1 MMSEAPVDWDTLT
14 FSMTETDFMYMTK
27 TAIDE
32 PWEPGEMRPYGNISI
47 SPAAGVMNYGQG
59 LFEGMK
65 ATEPLLVELFCLGRK
80 RTLAECREALIDSR
94 CLQFL
99 NQFSSTQLNSV
110 FNKI

>member
-1 MMSEAPVDWDTLT
+1 MSEAPVDWDTLT

-27 TAIDE
+27 TAIDA

-65 ATEPLLVELFCLGRK
+65 AY
-80 RTLAECREALIDSR
+80 
-94 CLQFL
+94 
-99 NQFSSTQLNSV
+99 
-110 FNKI
+110 

>member
-27 TAIDE
+27 TAIDA

-65 ATEPLLVELFCLGRK
+65 AYRTAAGRVVLFRPEENARRMQRGADRLK
-80 RTLAECREALIDSR
+80 TVSYTHLTLPTKA
-94 CLQFL
+94 
-99 NQFSSTQLNSV
+99 
-110 FNKI
+110 